1 MYCSIVP
8 ITFPHSFFYCDGK
21 TWKGIEFYFEFH
33 FESDLATCDL
43 KLLVSISIVRQEF
56 PNSTNHLFVIVH
68 IYVFVTWWLIYI
80 SCITS
85 IVANLCMMSHGLHSM
100 LKLSESHLISQIFSL
115 HDV

>member
-1 MYCSIVP
+1 MHLPAAGLSMYCSIVP
-8 ITFPHSFFYCDGK
+8 ITFPPFFLFIVMEK

-80 SCITS
+80 YIY
-85 IVANLCMMSHGLHSM
+85 IYHA
-100 LKLSESHLISQIFSL
+100 
-115 HDV
+115 